1 MIMDILI
8 KNHMKK
14 KEKKEDII
22 KNQINIIIVIY
33 YQKLLQIKI
42 MIINT
47 MVIL

>member
-1 MIMDILI
+1 MIVDTLI
-8 KNHMKK
+8 KNHMNK

-22 KNQINIIIVIY
+22 KNLINIMVMII